1 MSGTVSFAEAVAH
14 SRVIIDGYTG
24 IMFQDRAT
32 NPFEFAEATGKPCSA
47 LWSSEPVKIIQG
59 VMKFL
64 AASVRLQ
71 VTGFVVADDEPAT
84 EQSSVSADQ
93 RHDFRLRAAFIFT
106 RHDGNEFL
114 MGRELSFRG
123 PYFRHFD

>member
-1 MSGTVSFAEAVAH
+1 MTGTVSFAEAVAH

-24 IMFQDRAT
+24 IMFQDRAVS
-32 NPFEFAEATGKPCSA
+32 PFEFAEASAKKCGA

-64 AASVRLQ
+64 ATSVRLQ
-71 VTGFVVADDEPAT
+71 VTGFVVSDDEPAT
-84 EQSSVSADQ
+84 EQSLVAADQ
-93 RHDFRLRAAFIFT
+93 RHDFLLRAAFVFT
-106 RHDGNEFL
+106 RHDGNDFH
-114 MGRELSFRG
+114 MSRELTFRG